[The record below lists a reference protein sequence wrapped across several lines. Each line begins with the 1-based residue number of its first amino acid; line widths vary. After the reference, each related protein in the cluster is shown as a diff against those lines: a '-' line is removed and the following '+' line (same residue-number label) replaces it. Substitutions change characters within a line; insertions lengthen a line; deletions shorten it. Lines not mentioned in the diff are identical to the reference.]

1 MSDIRV
7 EGLEKLMKQLK
18 DIRED
23 SDAVVEKGLL
33 RGAERVCA
41 AAKLRC
47 PVSSGALRNSIHTEK
62 VAPLTVS
69 VGTNLE
75 YAVPVEYGTGTKGDP
90 AVPHTQ
96 KEFWRWQ
103 DAEGNWHTSHGQAA
117 QPFLRPAAAAQKE
130 NVIRDVN
137 DEIRSAINGRS
148 E

>member
-47 PVSSGALRNSIHTEK
+47 PVSSGALRNSIHTEGIL
-62 VAPLTVS
+62 ALAGRGGQLAHLARAGGAAVS
-69 VGTNLE
+69 PPCCGGAE
-75 YAVPVEYGTGTKGDP
+75 RKRYKGR
-90 AVPHTQ
+90 
-96 KEFWRWQ
+96 ER
-103 DAEGNWHTSHGQAA
+103 
-117 QPFLRPAAAAQKE
+117 
-130 NVIRDVN
+130 
-137 DEIRSAINGRS
+137 
-148 E
+148 

>member
-47 PVSSGALRNSIHTEK
+47 PVSSGALRNSIHTE
-62 VAPLTVS
+62 
-69 VGTNLE
+69 
-75 YAVPVEYGTGTKGDP
+75 
-90 AVPHTQ
+90 
-96 KEFWRWQ
+96 FWRWQ

>member
-7 EGLEKLMKQLK
+7 EGLEKLIKRLGEV
-18 DIRED
+18 RED
-23 SDAVVEKGLL
+23 SDAIVEKGLL

-41 AAKLRC
+41 DAKLRC

-103 DAEGNWHTSHGQAA
+103 DEEGNWHTSHGQAA

-130 NVIRDVN
+130 NVIKDVN
-137 DEIRSAINGRS
+137 DEIRRALNDRP